1 MAENNV
7 QMNMGKQVIFLNGIY
22 PPIPTP
28 FDNKGRIA
36 AESLVS
42 NLAFLS
48 QLDLRGFVVLGSNGE
63 SVMLSE
69 REKFQVIEAA
79 RAMIPPDKLMIVG
92 TGCQSTAETLL
103 LTKGAGNIGAD
114 AALIITPSYY
124 RRQMTPEALLN
135 HYRTIA
141 DSSPIPIILYN
152 MPACTGI
159 DLEADI
165 ITILAR
171 HPNII
176 GLKDSS
182 GDLVKIGYI
191 RQQIGPGFQVLAGS
205 GSYILPALSVGAA
218 GGIMA
223 LANIAPVQCIA
234 IHQLF
239 LQGRQK
245 EAQDLQ
251 LRLIPLNTAITSR
264 WGVAGLK
271 AAMDTLGMY
280 GGPVRSPLLSLSNDD
295 KKVLDSILIK
305 SGIKK

>member
-1 MAENNV
+1 MAEKNLEISSK
-7 QMNMGKQVIFLNGIY
+7 QMILLRGIY

-28 FDNKGRIA
+28 FDSKGRIA
-36 AESLVS
+36 ADALAS

-48 QLDLRGFVVLGSNGE
+48 QYDLRGFVILGSNGE
-63 SVMLSE
+63 YVMLTE

-79 RAMIPPDKLMIVG
+79 RAVIPPDKLMIVG
-92 TGCQSTAETLL
+92 TGCQATTETVV
-103 LTKGAGNIGAD
+103 LTKGAANIGAD

-124 RRQMTPEALLN
+124 RRQMTPEVLVN

-141 DSSPIPIILYN
+141 DRSPIPLLIYN

-159 DLEADI
+159 DLDTDI
-165 ITILAR
+165 IDVLSR

-182 GDLVKIGYI
+182 GDIVKIGSI
-191 RQQIGPGFQVLAGS
+191 RQQAGPGFQVLAGS
-205 GSYILPALSVGAA
+205 GSYILPALSVGAV

-223 LANIAPVQCIA
+223 LANIAPAQCIS
-234 IHQLF
+234 IHRLF
-239 LQGRQK
+239 FEGKQK

-251 LRLIPLNTAITSR
+251 VRLIPLNTAITSR
-264 WGVAGLK
+264 WGVPGLK
-271 AAMDTLGMY
+271 AAMDTLGLY